1 MNAVLE
7 ILSSFLSLLPGEARG
22 WLGYVTFGVLL
33 VGVLGVIGVTGLV
46 PIDLEIVS
54 VQSGPIGGA
63 LIYWKV
69 LIAVPFVWAI
79 LVGLGTI
86 YWRLHESSI
95 GKRDAED

>member
-7 ILSSFLSLLPGEARG
+7 ILSSFLSLLLGEARG
-22 WLGYVTFGVLL
+22 WLGYCIFGVLL

-46 PIDLEIVS
+46 SIDLEIVRI
-54 VQSGPIGGA
+54 QSGPVGEA
-63 LIYWKV
+63 LTYWEV
-69 LIAVPFVWAI
+69 LPFVWAI

-95 GKRDAED
+95 GKPDAED